1 MNRKIAGVSL
11 ALAVTMGA
19 VVALQIEGYGTLE
32 QKKKK

>member
-19 VVALQIEGYGTLE
+19 VVALQIEGYGTLAGC
-32 QKKKK
+32 